1 MSNFICEGITQPTS
15 SDQPAVL
22 EEVVLAFIEH
32 QIKQACATD
41 QFETR
46 DKVLSFALRMTFGVT
61 LIADTLNFVA
71 HHLLDA
77 LKLLP
82 YAVGPAVAVGL
93 IISTVVASSLT
104 FTIVYFVGLAIHHLS
119 ISRTAFEHLSRT
131 DMLSG
136 LLNRR
141 AFMEEVANMQDHASL
156 VLFDIDRF
164 KRINDEFGHDAGD
177 HAIIAVARHLMS
189 AFTKPHIVARIGGE
203 EFAILVV
210 KVTAP
215 ERLALAQR
223 CREMMAVRPVQIK
236 DKLVHITLSGGI
248 ADKESH
254 ASFEEMF
261 NACDR
266 ALYIAKSTGRNQLL
280 HSRDA
285 ISDY

>member
-1 MSNFICEGITQPTS
+1 M
-15 SDQPAVL
+15 
-22 EEVVLAFIEH
+22 LAFIEH

-164 KRINDEFGHDAGD
+164 KSINDEFGHDAGD